1 MTELII
7 CISAM
12 VSLLIVWLCLTVMFD
27 VFKAILDIKFE
38 LEDINRRLKLEQ
50 NYSMQTLMDKL
61 REEDE

>member
-7 CISAM
+7 FVGAM
-12 VSLLIVWLCLTVMFD
+12 VILLIVYLCLTVMFD

-61 REEDE
+61 REDD

>member
-7 CISAM
+7 CIGAM
-12 VSLLIVWLCLTVMFD
+12 VSLLVVWLCLTVAFD

>member
-7 CISAM
+7 CIGAM

-61 REEDE
+61 REDE

>member
-7 CISAM
+7 CIGAM